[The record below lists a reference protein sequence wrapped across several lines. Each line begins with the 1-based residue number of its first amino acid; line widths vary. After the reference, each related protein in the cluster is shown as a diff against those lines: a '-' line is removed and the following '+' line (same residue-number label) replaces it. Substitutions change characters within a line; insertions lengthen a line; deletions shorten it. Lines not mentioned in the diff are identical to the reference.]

1 MALLAVGGY
10 FAYENWPAISA
21 WFSTI
26 VPMPTAGPA
35 TASGTYP
42 NSPVPTSYS
51 TMQTFVDS
59 AGNQWQ
65 FSTQTN
71 QWVIATPGPAVA
83 SSAGAAPI
91 TQPSVLPATPGT
103 VVSTV
108 PAVAHGEGGSAGTV
122 VSTAPPVTPPAPQGP
137 IVWRP
142 ISPILSRVAPQLVTA
157 QPPAVDKTNVMW
169 GSGPSVTIQTP
180 APVTD
185 SSVVDNRVMTR
196 SGGFMVNNR

>member
-83 SSAGAAPI
+83 SSAGATPI
-91 TQPSVLPATPGT
+91 SQPSVLPATSGT
-103 VVSTV
+103 VVSTSTVV
-108 PAVAHGEGGSAGTV
+108 PVSAGTV
-122 VSTAPPVTPPAPQGP
+122 VSTAPPVTPPVSQGP

-157 QPPAVDKTNVMW
+157 QPPTVDKTNVMW

-180 APVTD
+180 PPVTD
-185 SSVVDNRVMTR
+185 SSVVDNRVQTR